1 MEYEHECA
9 MRIRSTYPEIN
20 IILQETT
27 PYVSYRASDIG
38 YILKLENVRGSII
51 KYDSTEKHYI
61 VCDSSISKGK
71 NRQTYVHLSHKGLEK
86 LLFSSRSDEVIKLV
100 ELMGIQSV
108 RKWFPSIENDTML
121 NIIEAFKCENIKRQY
136 VCDKYRID
144 LYFIDYNIA
153 VECDELQHNVKINKQ
168 HDLLREDFI
177 KRKLKCEFIRFKPY
191 EKDFN
196 IFELIGKIHSK
207 MIECIKSDT
216 NEKQDKIETK
226 KYFIKSA
233 ASAIK
238 SKYMM
243 RDKSDNKYHIEG
255 KIYEKIRGTREEVWC
270 GAAYQTTGELKKRDL
285 EMNRYGKIVSKVKL
299 IRATMDNNFIKY
311 GVLKPSQMR
320 SNPSKE

>member
-1 MEYEHECA
+1 MSE
-9 MRIRSTYPEIN
+9 
-20 IILQETT
+20 
-27 PYVSYRASDIG
+27 
-38 YILKLENVRGSII
+38 
-51 KYDSTEKHYI
+51 
-61 VCDSSISKGK
+61 
-71 NRQTYVHLSHKGLEK
+71 
-86 LLFSSRSDEVIKLV
+86 
-100 ELMGIQSV
+100 
-108 RKWFPSIENDTML
+108 W
-121 NIIEAFKCENIKRQY
+121 
-136 VCDKYRID
+136 
-144 LYFIDYNIA
+144 IDYNIA

-207 MIECIKSDT
+207 MIECIKTDT

-233 ASAIK
+233 ATSIK

-311 GVLKPSQMR
+311 RGTKFPLWPLLFGQGVKGDSMSPHHKWDQIQIKNNKRCKYFLLFIFLIYYELWIMNYLSISRHLKEMKSKIKMR
-320 SNPSKE
+320 SAFATTVQYSINVYQFNIKRESI

>member
-1 MEYEHECA
+1 
-9 MRIRSTYPEIN
+9 
-20 IILQETT
+20 
-27 PYVSYRASDIG
+27 VSYRASDIG

-136 VCDKYRID
+136 MCDKYRID

-153 VECDELQHNVKINKQ
+153 VECDELQHNIKINKQ

-207 MIECIKSDT
+207 MIECIKSGINVT
-216 NEKQDKIETK
+216 EEEIENYNTL
-226 KYFIKSA
+226 SA
-233 ASAIK
+233 AIK
-238 SKYMM
+238 SKNMM

-270 GAAYQTTGELKKRDL
+270 GTAYQTTGELKKRDL
-285 EMNRYGKIVSKVKL
+285 EMNKHGRVVSKVKL
-299 IRATMDNNFIKY
+299 ITATMDNNFIKNR
-311 GVLKPSQMR
+311 GTKFPLITNELK
-320 SNPSKE
+320 SK

>member
-9 MRIRSTYPEIN
+9 MRIKTKYPETN
-20 IILQETT
+20 VILQDTI
-27 PYVSYRASDIG
+27 PYVSYKVADIECL
-38 YILKLENVRGSII
+38 LKSRIRSSIRV
-51 KYDSTEKHYI
+51 YDSTEKYCKLTHT
-61 VCDSSISKGK
+61 VGGDQMMS
-71 NRQTYVHLSHKGLEK
+71 YVTHKGLEK
-86 LLFSSRSDEVIKLV
+86 LLFLSRSDEAIKLV
-100 ELMGIQSV
+100 ELMGFQSI

-153 VECDELQHNVKINKQ
+153 VECDELQHNIKINKQ
-168 HDLLREDFI
+168 HDLLREDII

-207 MIECIKSDT
+207 IIECIKFDT

-226 KYFIKSA
+226 KYLIKSA

-238 SKYMM
+238 SKNMM
-243 RDKSDNKYHIEG
+243 RDKTDGKYHING
-255 KIYEKIRGTREEVWC
+255 CIYEKIRGTREEVWC
-270 GAAYQTTGELKKRDL
+270 GTAYQTTGELKKMDL
-285 EMNRYGKIVSKVKL
+285 EMNKYGRVVSKVKM
-299 IRATMDNNFIKY
+299 ITATMDNNFVKY
-311 GVLKPSQMR
+311 GVLKPSQMK
-320 SNPSKE
+320 SNISNIGKE